1 MKLVQVLLNHGASLN
16 FKTYAG
22 SSILTTLCSGE
33 DTDTSVLQ
41 VVLDRCKDSI
51 NYRTSATSLKWTAIT
66 SLCCMLVR
74 IGVANE
80 SGLLSY
86 IGRET
91 GSTALHL
98 AVYRGD
104 VDVVNM
110 LLHYGADPTIRTTLG
125 LSSIDMCKGFPEL
138 SGGLKRVES
147 MKHTSTNRKL
157 TLNRR
162 ASTAITLRF
171 PMYLIP
177 LCRLDAMYV
186 FQYTH
191 VHNIHEKTSLFTHSN
206 TSAQTLSRFALEH
219 TRTHSRFALEH
230 SGTEAR
236 KHGSHEYMHIRKL
249 NGIF

>member
-1 MKLVQVLLNHGASLN
+1 MGPRRMKLVQVLLNHGASLN

-66 SLCCMLVR
+66 SLCCMFVR

-138 SGGLKRVES
+138 SGGLKRVQS
-147 MKHTSTNRKL
+147 MKHTSTNRKA

-186 FQYTH
+186 
-191 VHNIHEKTSLFTHSN
+191 HNIHDHYSHTRIPALKHTRASRSN
-206 TSAQTLSRFALEH
+206 TQVRKQGSTVH
-219 TRTHSRFALEH
+219 TSSCTSE
-230 SGTEAR
+230 
-236 KHGSHEYMHIRKL
+236 
-249 NGIF
+249 N